1 MSINMIGVH
10 KRGIRPTILG
20 ASLDIRHRFADKER
34 STKSLARK
42 ESKPDRTGSEGKNF
56 RIMRLGRSLF
66 VYSGFLGQ
74 VVIKLSQMSVCAA
87 LVVVTV
93 AVVSPVVNGNCDN
106 GANNGKS
113 AGEVGKVIE
122 SNCFPSLN
130 RIITQNC
137 TYDAIT

>member
-1 MSINMIGVH
+1 MIGVH
-10 KRGIRPTILG
+10 KRGDTPKHFG
-20 ASLDIRHRFADKER
+20 GEFRHTTLICDKER

-56 RIMRLGRSLF
+56 RIIRLGRSLF

-87 LVVVTV
+87 LVVVV

-122 SNCFPSLN
+122 SNYFPSLN
-130 RIITQNC
+130 RKSHKIVLMMQ
-137 TYDAIT
+137 